1 MDKNTVGLLVLTG
14 VLFVIAVGLVGSLIA
29 YDIIQEDCELLN
41 VFRIRG
47 EVYTCIREYMYNDY
61 T

>member
-14 VLFVIAVGLVGSLIA
+14 VLFVIAVGLIGSLIA

-47 EVYTCIREYMYNDY
+47 EVYNCIREYMYNDY

>member
-14 VLFVIAVGLVGSLIA
+14 VLFVIAIGMVGSLIA

-47 EVYTCIREYMYNDY
+47 EVYNCIREYMYNDY

>member
-47 EVYTCIREYMYNDY
+47 EVYNCIREYMYNDY